1 LRRGIL
7 NMLTILQSFVFFPAK
22 SHLRAF
28 KFKPETLVIIIL
40 LAIGSQR
47 KSAAI
52 DSTFVCADFQI
63 TSVINILPDNIYP
76 TWITVPAP
84 EMNSLP
90 QTTPQTS
97 VFRRRRTMR
106 RQQQLG
112 LGGNIF
118 GPTLSVAS
126 AYMQY
131 SFIRTAQ
138 IEVGLD
144 LSTVYG
150 GFNFYPRVIT
160 QNENL
165 SPYMGLMIGYSM
177 GRNKQVEGIYAYM
190 PVGIRYVTPDD
201 LYICLEIAATTAH
214 NVRSAPLFLGLKMG
228 FLIKKN

>member
-1 LRRGIL
+1 
-7 NMLTILQSFVFFPAK
+7 MLTILQSIVFFPTK
-22 SHLRAF
+22 SRDKAF
-28 KFKPETLVIIIL
+28 LFIQETLVIVIFL
-40 LAIGSQR
+40 TFGSPV

-52 DSTFVCADFQI
+52 DSTFASKDFY
-63 TSVINILPDNIYP
+63 INSDMLTLYDNIYP
-76 TWITVPAP
+76 SWFPV
-84 EMNSLP
+84 SLTEISSEP

-138 IEVGLD
+138 IEAGLD

-190 PVGIRYVTPDD
+190 PVGIRYLTPDD